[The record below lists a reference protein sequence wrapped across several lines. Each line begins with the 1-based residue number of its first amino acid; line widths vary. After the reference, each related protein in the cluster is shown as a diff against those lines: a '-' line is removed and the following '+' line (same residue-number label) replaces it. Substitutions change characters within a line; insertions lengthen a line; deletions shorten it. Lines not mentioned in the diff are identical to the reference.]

1 MFNRCIYRLTANLTS
16 CFLQRWYSQQ
26 AAEGKAPGHPL
37 GINGWGGF
45 EPIEIVGGEI
55 GGNENNDAGL
65 HP

>member
-37 GINGWGGF
+37 GYDRYWQFG
-45 EPIEIVGGEI
+45 PIEMVGGE
-55 GGNENNDAGL
+55 GVGDENNDAGL
-65 HP
+65 QP

>member
-1 MFNRCIYRLTANLTS
+1 MFNRCIYRQTANLTS
-16 CFLQRWYSQQ
+16 WFLQRWYSQQ

-37 GINGWGGF
+37 GYDRYRQFG
-45 EPIEIVGGEI
+45 PIEMVGGEI